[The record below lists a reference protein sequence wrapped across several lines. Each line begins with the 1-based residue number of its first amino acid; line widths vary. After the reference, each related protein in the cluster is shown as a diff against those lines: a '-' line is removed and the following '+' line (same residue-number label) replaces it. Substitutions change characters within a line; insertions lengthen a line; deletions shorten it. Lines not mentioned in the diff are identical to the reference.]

1 MKASS
6 PMTPTQV
13 EWRLTYLRWPGL
25 VAAGLVALLAPNAVA
40 DEVSLVF
47 TLVVVGVGAAYN
59 LIVMVLLASRINLRG
74 LPLATLVLDGLLA
87 AGLYL
92 AGGVPGSP
100 LFWFALLPSITG
112 ALRFGWPAGVGV
124 SAAVVLADVL
134 SAFTFAGGDPSAV
147 FVPAASGLFL
157 VSAPLIAGLVA
168 RRSRATTDP
177 EPARASAKPPE
188 NNRPGGALRDR
199 SKAIYEMASLV
210 SATLDYE
217 RVIDAALDLSVQGMS
232 DFGRDAA
239 QMVSAVLLYKSDQ
252 LYVAAARRLTPAD
265 MKVVLDGERGLL
277 GEAAHSGNPQRT
289 DEPFGDPELSTFVGF
304 RVCHTLMCL
313 PLRAGFENF
322 GVFLFG
328 HPRGD
333 FFDAD
338 RQQLLEAVVNQA
350 VIALQNAQLYQELL
364 SEKERIVEVEEE
376 ARKKLARDL
385 HDGPTQSI
393 AAIAMRVNFARR
405 LLERDPKQAADELF
419 KIEDL
424 ARRTTKEIR
433 HMLFTLRPLILESQ
447 GLTAALN
454 QLADKMRE
462 THNQNVLV
470 EPEPSAEERLE
481 LNQQGVLFYIAEEAV
496 NNARKHAEADHIW
509 IRLRLRGDVF
519 VLEVEDDGVGFNVG
533 AVDASYEQRG
543 SLGMVNMRE
552 RAALVNG
559 LHHIESAEGKG
570 TKITV
575 AVPLTEAARE
585 RLRS

>member
-1 MKASS
+1 MASS
-6 PMTPTQV
+6 SPKPPTQV
-13 EWRLTYLRWPGL
+13 EWLLSYLRWPGF
-25 VAAGLVALLAPNAVA
+25 VAAGLIALFAPNAVA
-40 DEVSLVF
+40 DQVSLVF
-47 TLVVVGVGAAYN
+47 TLVIIGVGVAYN
-59 LIVMVLLASRINLRG
+59 LIVMVLLASRTPFRH
-74 LPLATLVLDGLLA
+74 LPLITLIVDAALA

-92 AGGVPGSP
+92 ACGSADSP
-100 LFWFALLPSITG
+100 LFWFALFPSLT
-112 ALRFGWPAGVGV
+112 ATLRFGLPAGVGV
-124 SAAVVLADVL
+124 SAVLVLADVL
-134 SAFTFAGGDPSAV
+134 AALTFAVTDTAAALL
-147 FVPAASGLFL
+147 PAASGLFL
-157 VSAPLIAGLVA
+157 VGAPLVVGLVVQH
-168 RRSRATTDP
+168 SRA
-177 EPARASAKPPE
+177 AAPPE
-188 NNRPGGALRDR
+188 APPAAPKPSGNSRPSGALRDR

-217 RVIDAALDLSVQGMS
+217 RVIDAALDLSVQGMA

-239 QMVSAVLLYKSDQ
+239 QMVSAVLLYKSEQ

-265 MKVVLDGERGLL
+265 MKVVLGGERGLL
-277 GEAAHSGNPQRT
+277 GEANRSGNPQST
-289 DEPFGDPELSTFVGF
+289 SEPFNDPELNQFVGF
-304 RVCHTLMCL
+304 RVCHALMCL

-328 HPRGD
+328 HPRTD

-338 RQQLLEAVVNQA
+338 HQQLLEAVVNQA

-364 SEKERIVEVEEE
+364 GEKERIVEVEEE

-405 LLERDPKQAADELF
+405 LLDRDPKQAADELF

-470 EPEPSAEERLE
+470 EPEAGAEEQLE
-481 LNQQGVLFYIAEEAV
+481 MNQQGVLFYIAEEAV
-496 NNARKHAEADHIW
+496 NNARKHAEAAHIW
-509 IRLRLRGDVF
+509 IRLRARADIF
-519 VLEVEDDGVGFNVG
+519 VLEIEDDGVGFNVG